1 MWRILY
7 FTQLAGAQLGEG
19 DGDRSPLPFFQNQKK
34 RPDFR
39 KKGPDCVHRYIKF
52 AIQNIVVRVL
62 KKKNFE
68 ILFYGAFLLEFLTKC
83 LLECR
88 NFTKPPLP
96 WKYSGCVPGW
106 QGNMD
111 YLEHSFTFKQIFAAS
126 LNISRYRLVIKSNLI
141 YFSKN
146 VRELS

>member
-19 DGDRSPLPFFQNQKK
+19 DGGRSPLPLFQNQKK
-34 RPDFR
+34 C
-39 KKGPDCVHRYIKF
+39 PDCVHPYIKF
-52 AIQNIVVRVL
+52 TIQNIVLRVL

-68 ILFYGAFLLEFLTKC
+68 ILPYGAFLLEFLTKC

-88 NFTKPPLP
+88 NFKKPPLP

-111 YLEHSFTFKQIFAAS
+111 YLEHSFTFKQIVAAS

-141 YFSKN
+141 HFSKN